1 MISKALAVGIAFT
14 AVVSAAATTSRAAD
28 LYDNPPRIGSPYEDP
43 RYRDMYGYQPAP
55 PPPPRYVDRGDLPPP
70 RIVYPDAPRDR
81 RGYLA
86 PMPAPGYIDGRA
98 WTPDRHDRTTNDCIP
113 REAIRRALQDDG
125 WNGFHDLDLRGPVAV
140 VFAYRPDG
148 RLYRVKVDRCSGAV
162 LASRLVDRQ
171 DHAEATD
178 DDRGDV
184 EPRRSRWDG
193 PRQWRDDRTYRY

>member
-1 MISKALAVGIAFT
+1 MISKALAIGIALAT
-14 AVVSAAATTSRAAD
+14 VMSAAASATRAAD
-28 LYDNPPRIGSPYEDP
+28 LYDNPPRIGSPYDDP

-55 PPPPRYVDRGDLPPP
+55 PPRYVDRGDLPPP
-70 RIVYPDAPRDR
+70 RIIYPEVPRDH

-86 PMPAPGYIDGRA
+86 PMPAPGFVDGRTWA
-98 WTPDRHDRTTNDCIP
+98 PDRSYRADDCIP

-125 WNGFHDLDLRGPVAV
+125 WHGFHDLDLRGPVAV

-148 RLYRVKVDRCSGAV
+148 RLYRVKVDRCNGAV
-162 LASRLVDRQ
+162 IASRLVDRR
-171 DHAEATD
+171 DHAEATE
-178 DDRGDV
+178 DDRTDV